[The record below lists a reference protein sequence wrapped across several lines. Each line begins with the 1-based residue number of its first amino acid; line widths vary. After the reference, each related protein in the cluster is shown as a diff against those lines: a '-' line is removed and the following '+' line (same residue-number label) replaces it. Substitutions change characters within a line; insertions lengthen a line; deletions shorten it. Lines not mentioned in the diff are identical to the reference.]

1 MKRGTAWPV
10 AVGAI
15 LGTCVA
21 ANIWLIRLA
30 STDPSFAIEED
41 YYQRALHWDDE
52 LAQRRQNDALG
63 WQLAPTLSAV
73 SADSGA
79 ELRLTLRDAA
89 GKPLEGAAVTV
100 RALHNA
106 RAGEPLD
113 AELAPR
119 GTADFAARLP
129 MRRPG
134 LWELRFEVRRG
145 TDRFTARQRVDARAA
160 AP

>member
-1 MKRGTAWPV
+1 MKRGSAWPV
-10 AVGAI
+10 AVGVI

-21 ANIWLIRLA
+21 ANLWIIRLA
-30 STDPSFAIEED
+30 NSDPSFAIEEN
-41 YYQRALHWDDE
+41 YYEKALRWDEE
-52 LAQRRQNDALG
+52 LAQRRHNAELG
-63 WQLAPTLSAV
+63 WQLAPALSPI
-73 SADSGA
+73 SANSGA

-106 RAGEPLD
+106 RAGEPFD

-129 MRRPG
+129 IRRPG

-160 AP
+160 SP

>member
-10 AVGAI
+10 AVGVI

-21 ANIWLIRLA
+21 ANLWLLRLA
-30 STDPSFAIEED
+30 SGDPSFAIEEN

-52 LAQRRQNDALG
+52 LAQRRHNAALG
-63 WQLAPTLSAV
+63 WQLSPALSPI
-73 SADSGA
+73 SANSGA
-79 ELRLTLRDAA
+79 ELRLTLRDAT

-113 AELAPR
+113 AELQPR
-119 GTADFAARLP
+119 GAADFAARLP

-145 TDRFTARQRVDARAA
+145 TDRFTARQHVNARAA
-160 AP
+160 SP